1 MSSADLSQCLEGM
14 IEELDRLILIGATG
28 RQKRGVTST
37 PVEVLRYLRQGAAAV
52 ATGTAAP
59 GSLRELLVQA
69 DAGCLPEAPLAQH
82 LARLRALLFPGS

>member
-1 MSSADLSQCLEGM
+1 VKSEDLSQCLEAV

-28 RQKRGVTST
+28 RQKRGVTSA

-52 ATGTAAP
+52 ATGSAAP

-69 DAGCLPEAPLAQH
+69 AGGCLPEAPLARH
-82 LARLRALLFPGS
+82 LARLQALLPPDS